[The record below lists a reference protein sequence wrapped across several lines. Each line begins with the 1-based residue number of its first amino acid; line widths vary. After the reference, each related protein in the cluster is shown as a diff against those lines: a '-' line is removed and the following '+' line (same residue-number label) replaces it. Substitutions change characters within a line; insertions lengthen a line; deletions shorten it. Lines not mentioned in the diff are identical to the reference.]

1 MKYVKYKLKGKI
13 KMKIENENHNQ
24 ISKSKTK
31 MKIKNRILISIFYFN
46 FILAFLSA
54 SMLDSNGI
62 FLILSY
68 ILLTISSAWCI
79 VFLTINHK
87 YFTEGK
93 Y

>member
-1 MKYVKYKLKGKI
+1 MKYIAYRSNINQKGKSI
-13 KMKIENENHNQ
+13 MKIKNQNQ

-68 ILLTISSAWCI
+68 ILLTIGSAWCI
-79 VFLTINHK
+79 VFIVANK
-87 YFTEGK
+87 DRYNK
-93 Y
+93 